1 MNADGIA
8 EILRQE
14 IELGALPAG
23 ARLQQEDVAQ
33 RFGVSRHPVRHA
45 LDRLTMEGLLSHQP
59 DRTLV
64 VSGLAEREQ
73 IHIAE
78 VRVMLESEALRQSF
92 PTITPRLLRR
102 AQRLAEELAEEDNP
116 LRMEELDIAFHALL
130 YSGSPNA
137 RLGRLIDSLR
147 REGRRSYHSQI
158 KDQRQRYADDHDAL
172 LAACARKDLTE
183 ALTVLARHLIHAHL
197 QKGEY

>member
-1 MNADGIA
+1 MNADAIA
-8 EILRQE
+8 EKLRQH
-14 IELGALPAG
+14 IELGVLPVG

-33 RFGVSRHPVRHA
+33 QFGVSRHPVRHA
-45 LDRLTMEGLLSHQP
+45 LDRLTTEGLLNHQP

-64 VSGLAEREQ
+64 VSGLTDREQ

-92 PTITPRLLRR
+92 PALTPRLLRS

-137 RLGRLIDSLR
+137 RLGRLIESLR
-147 REGRRSYHSQI
+147 REGRRAYHSQL
-158 KDQRQRYADDHDAL
+158 KDRRQRKRYADDHQAL
-172 LAACARKDLTE
+172 LAACARRDLTD
-183 ALTVLARHLIHAHL
+183 ALAVLARHLTPAHL
-197 QKGEY
+197 